1 MIKVKTKSGFTC
13 NVNENKLK
21 DWRYI
26 SAAANAT
33 RKDGAD
39 ALVDVVFMIDFLL
52 GKEDLD
58 RLVEHVTDKEGI
70 ADSVRI
76 QQEFEE
82 ITTLMGEELK
92 KSTPSPE

>member
-13 NVNENKLK
+13 NVDENKLK

-26 SAAANAT
+26 RAAASAT
-33 RKDGAD
+33 KKSGAD
-39 ALVDVVFMIDFLL
+39 AIVEVAFMVNFLL
-52 GKEDLD
+52 GDEDEE
-58 RLVEHVTDKEGI
+58 RLINHVIEKEGV
-70 ADSVRI
+70 ADSVI
-76 QQEFEE
+76 VQQEFEE